1 MSVWNAECFVAL
13 ANAIIQSAANDY
25 TSAYKTLMM
34 NPNNREA
41 KWRLEECQRFFR
53 STWYQRLTTFDGE
66 LMMELLERQ
75 CWDERKKKS
84 KKRSKNRRGI

>member
-41 KWRLEECQRFFR
+41 KWRYDECQRFFR
-53 STWYQRLTTFDGE
+53 SRWYQRLTAFDGE
-66 LMMELLERQ
+66 LMMKLLEEQ
-75 CWDERKKKS
+75 CWEERKKK
-84 KKRSKNRRGI
+84 KRSRDRKRK